1 MLCYMFLLCFLTI
14 IGKSANV
21 ADLRA
26 MFRYLILASAVLF
39 SANALAATSENLI
52 VDRGLFVD
60 QTGTVDITEATRA
73 DYRPFTQ
80 TLNRSLKKTVR
91 WIRLTV
97 RGPEDISKSI
107 RPAGNSRLEV
117 RLGPHFLYD
126 IAFYEKKG
134 DDWIVQ
140 RGGSRYPFF
149 NKQCPEYLY
158 CFNVAVPPTGE
169 TSDFYVRLETTNGY
183 YMTSLMMTINEAY
196 SLSTDQNK
204 LIGAMLGIAVVIIF
218 WSTAQYI
225 KSKDPVMG
233 TFVLSQVS
241 SLLFSLSSLG
251 TLARI
256 FFYDAPELDIL
267 IFNISLNLRYLTI
280 VIFSYALINQFFAPR
295 WYRVTAFITMAY
307 FVLML
312 LCVLLGYVWRI
323 TLLIDMFILAMLPI
337 VLIYVALRTKK
348 MGPDLKRLL
357 IFGFS
362 CAAILVW
369 ADQFGVF
376 RILQS
381 NFYTTPAQL
390 GAFVS
395 GIIMFIFV
403 LKSTKIQRLTLE
415 KTLAEVDVLR
425 AKNQFKLQQLAERS
439 MLIDMLTHELKNPLA
454 TLRMAAGSLSRLVSA
469 PTNFDRESGEDR
481 LQSIAQAII
490 SMDGVLERC
499 IQVDQMDQKR
509 FSIRLDYVDVET
521 LVLDMPIVRENRS
534 RLRLNLPDNL
544 IVQLDPQLFSMIAT
558 NLIDNALKY
567 SHRTSDIFVS
577 ISLGDNVQLNFSK
590 QYLILKVENHAGQSG
605 VPDADQLFTRYYRS
619 TYAHN
624 ITGTGLG
631 LYLIRSVCQLLGGSV
646 EYDNQNNLVRFVVR
660 LPV

>member
-1 MLCYMFLLCFLTI
+1 MLCHMFLPRFLTI
-14 IGKSANV
+14 IGQSTNS

-26 MFRYLILASAVLF
+26 MFRYLVLASAFLF
-39 SANALAATSENLI
+39 STLAFAGPSENLI
-52 VDRGLFVD
+52 VERGLFVD
-60 QTGTVDITEATRA
+60 PTGTMDINEVTHAG
-73 DYRPFTQ
+73 YRPFTQ

-97 RGPEDISKSI
+97 RAPEDLSKSV
-107 RPAGNSRLEV
+107 RPDGNSGLEV

-134 DDWIVQ
+134 DGWNIM
-140 RGGSRYPFF
+140 RAGSRYPFF
-149 NKQCPEYLY
+149 NNKCPEYLY
-158 CFNVAVPPTGE
+158 CFNVAAPPTGE

-183 YMTSLMMTINEAY
+183 YMTSQVMTINDAY
-196 SLSTDQNK
+196 SLSSDQNK
-204 LIGAMLGIAVVIIF
+204 LIGAMLGIAAVIVF

-225 KSKDPVMG
+225 KTKDPVMG

-241 SLLFSLSSLG
+241 SLLFSLSSSG
-251 TLARI
+251 MLASLI
-256 FFYDAPELDIL
+256 FYDAPELDIL
-267 IFNISLNLRYLTI
+267 IFNVFLNLRYLTI
-280 VIFSYALINQFFAPR
+280 VIFSYVVINIFVAPL
-295 WYRVTAFITMAY
+295 WYRVTGFITMAY
-307 FVLML
+307 FVLLL
-312 LCVLLGYVWRI
+312 LCVLLGHVWRI
-323 TLLIDMFILAMLPI
+323 TLLINMLILAILPI
-337 VLIYVALRTKK
+337 VLIYAALKTKK
-348 MGPDLKRLL
+348 MGSEHKRFL
-357 IFGFS
+357 ILGFS
-362 CAAILVW
+362 CAAILIW

-376 RILQS
+376 SILHS
-381 NFYTTPAQL
+381 NLYTTPAQL
-390 GAFVS
+390 GGFIS
-395 GIIMFIFV
+395 GIIMFILV

-415 KTLAEVDVLR
+415 KTLAEMEVLR
-425 AKNQFKLQQLAERS
+425 AKNQFERQQLVERS

-454 TLRMAAGSLSRLVSA
+454 TLRMAAGSLTRLVSA

-481 LQSIAQAII
+481 LQSISQAII

-509 FSIRLDYVDVET
+509 FSIRLEYVDIET
-521 LVLDMPIVRENRS
+521 LVLDMPIVRENRG

-544 IVQLDPQLFSMIAT
+544 IVQLDPQLFSIIAT

-567 SHRTSDIFVS
+567 SHRTSDVFVN

-590 QYLILKVENHAGQSG
+590 QYLILTVDNHAGHSG